1 MNTLKLITCL
11 SFITLFVSCDALDE
25 LTKFEINYT
34 EEIVIESSTVI
45 DFPFDAATPEVTS
58 NSQSTF
64 ESNNTNKDLIESIK
78 LTDMEL
84 DITSPE
90 AGDFDFLNSIK
101 VYISAQDEEEV
112 IIAWLD
118 EVPENSENVLNLE
131 TSSDDLKNYIKSDT
145 YTLRVE
151 TVTDELITEDHN
163 IDVNST
169 FFVDAKILGL

>member
-1 MNTLKLITCL
+1 MNTLKLITGL
-11 SFITLFVSCDALDE
+11 ALIMLFVSCDALDE

-34 EEIVIESSTVI
+34 EEVVIESSTVI
-45 DFPFDAATPEVTS
+45 DLPFDAGTPEVTS
-58 NSQSTF
+58 NSESTF

-84 DITSPE
+84 DITAPE
-90 AGDFDFLNSIK
+90 TGDFDFLNSIK
-101 VYISAQDEEEV
+101 IYISAEDEEEV

-118 EVPENSENVLNLE
+118 EVPETSENVLNLE
-131 TSSDDLKNYIKSDT
+131 TSSEDLKNYIKSDT

-163 IDVNST
+163 IDINST

>member
-1 MNTLKLITCL
+1 MRTIKLIASAVL
-11 SFITLFVSCDALDE
+11 IILFFSCDALDE

-34 EEIVIESSTVI
+34 EEIVIESATVI
-45 DFPFDAATPEVTS
+45 DLPFNAGTPEVTS
-58 NSQSTF
+58 NSESTF
-64 ESNNTNKDLIESIK
+64 ESNNTNKDLIESIE
-78 LTDMEL
+78 LTAMEL
-84 DITSPE
+84 DITAPE
-90 AGDFDFLNSIK
+90 TGDFDFLNSIK
-101 VYISAQDEEEV
+101 IYISAENEEEV

-118 EVPENSENVLNLE
+118 QVPENSENVLDLE
-131 TSSDDLKNYIKSDT
+131 TTSDDLKNYIKSDT